1 MDLLHSYIH
10 LALKLSWHHN
20 LNRHVNMWVPD
31 GKHIF
36 QLLWSFDMSPSRPHT
51 LSLVENWQETCVQ
64 SSKLVWFNSPCSPAR
79 DAYSLDECQDT
90 LEEEDEEE
98 GHEVEWTISPENKG
112 WYKRKQVSH
121 ELLYFYCRVA
131 SSH

>member
-1 MDLLHSYIH
+1 MESTFSSCFDHLTRALQDL
-10 LALKLSWHHN
+10 N
-20 LNRHVNMWVPD
+20 
-31 GKHIF
+31 
-36 QLLWSFDMSPSRPHT
+36 T

-98 GHEVEWTISPENKG
+98 GHEVE
-112 WYKRKQVSH
+112 
-121 ELLYFYCRVA
+121 
-131 SSH
+131 